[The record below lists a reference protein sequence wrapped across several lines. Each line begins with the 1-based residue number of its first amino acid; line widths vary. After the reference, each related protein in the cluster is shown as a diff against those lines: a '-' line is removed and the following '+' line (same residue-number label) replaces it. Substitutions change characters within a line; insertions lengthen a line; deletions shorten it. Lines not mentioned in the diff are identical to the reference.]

1 MILVFV
7 FWDLDFSQDFL
18 DLVEFVEEGDG
29 VPGAEEDDV
38 VVPVDQDLSVVG
50 SDHEG
55 RDRILFLK
63 PRDLD
68 DGGKESIKLEG
79 LDHERILR
87 RWRSDL
93 DLLDVVLEDPVNLLV
108 RDLSD

>member
-1 MILVFV
+1 LILILI
-7 FWDLDFSQDFL
+7 FWDLDFGQDFL
-18 DLVEFVEEGDG
+18 DLVEFIEEDDR
-29 VPGAEEDDV
+29 VPGAKEDDV

-50 SDHEG
+50 SDHGG

-93 DLLDVVLEDPVNLLV
+93 DLLDVVLEDPVDFLV
-108 RDLSD
+108 RNLSD